1 MSTYYEQQW
10 KKFIGFCKKVYE
22 YARIN
27 NSVYGCGKDCVV
39 TTDEENSKIV
49 PQKGEIN
56 KTVSFFYHTY
66 KGDGAIQPRTKRLY
80 TSISIKRI
88 QK

>member
-1 MSTYYEQQW
+1 MSTHYEQRW
-10 KKFIGFCKKVYE
+10 KTFIGFHKKVYE

-39 TTDEENSKIV
+39 TTDEEDPKIV

-66 KGDGAIQPRTKRLY
+66 TGDVSIQPRTKRLY